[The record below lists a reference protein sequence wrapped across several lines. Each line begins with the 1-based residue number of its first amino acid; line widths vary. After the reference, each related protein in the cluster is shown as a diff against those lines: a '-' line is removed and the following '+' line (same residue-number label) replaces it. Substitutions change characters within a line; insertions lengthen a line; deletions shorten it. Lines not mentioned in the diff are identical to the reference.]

1 MNTLL
6 ITQYRDAKAEK
17 KFNQEVLIGI
27 KLECLRIILFV
38 SFNQYNKSISQTL
51 EKNAKLT
58 WDSRKRKENP
68 RWRDIN
74 IIVQK

>member
-38 SFNQYNKSISQTL
+38 SFNQYNKSIS
-51 EKNAKLT
+51 
-58 WDSRKRKENP
+58 
-68 RWRDIN
+68 
-74 IIVQK
+74 